1 MLKKSL
7 SIILSLTLVLCSC
20 LVMTASAKN
29 DSDEFGFAV
38 ASDTHY
44 VHPVKQAGTT
54 LADEGWVTTFNSE
67 SESLTNQSGFI
78 IDEFLKECAENPKC
92 QFVLITGDLATHGRD
107 YVSEHEAV
115 AAKFRKFEKETG
127 KQVYVINGN
136 HDNAK
141 DMPVDHKKFTEIYH
155 EFGYDEALSTDEGT
169 CSYSANLNDEYTLVA
184 LDTCD
189 ERYRVVPNNDIT
201 RMDWAVKQIKAA
213 KKQGKKVIMIMHH
226 NLLEHN
232 PFQKLNEKNYVVNT
246 PYSFAGLLADLGV
259 KLVFSGHTHCNNVKS
274 YTSFLG
280 NTIYDFSMSSLGN
293 FPAEYKYFNVTD
305 SKISYETKKINH
317 IDADKLAEVCKGFS
331 NEALEMMKNN
341 LQTYTWSMSYREYS
355 EDLREN
361 ISPETLG
368 VEESSA
374 LYAKLKPVTD
384 TIKEMSD
391 TPIYG
396 KGGIQEQAAAY
407 GLEIPDSEYKT
418 LNDAMT
424 LAMLRCKIGDKRYNL
439 NSNDFTVLIRL
450 LAFTVRKSIAAT
462 ADSDILSD
470 ANEMLG
476 KLGYKG
482 SVADNMLRDF
492 SEKYGFATPE
502 EKEALAIAYGLWGGY
517 FSDVDGVENRDGA
530 IPGYAVKEANENQFI
545 VMAKKLF
552 KLVIDLLNKIFI
564 SFYPVFGKY
573 FA

>member
-20 LVMTASAKN
+20 LVLTASAKN

-470 ANEMLG
+470 ANEILG

-530 IPGYAVKEANENQFI
+530 IPGYAVKEANENPFI

-564 SFYPVFGKY
+564 SFYPVFGK
-573 FA
+573 

>member
-20 LVMTASAKN
+20 LVLTASAKN
-29 DSDEFGFAV
+29 SSDEFGFAV

-424 LAMLRCKIGDKRYNL
+424 LAILRCKIGDKRYNL

-462 ADSDILSD
+462 ADSDILSG

-552 KLVIDLLNKIFI
+552 KLVIDLLNKIII
-564 SFYPVFGKY
+564 SFYPVFGK
-573 FA
+573 

>member
-20 LVMTASAKN
+20 LVLTASAKN

-384 TIKEMSD
+384 TIKKMSD

-462 ADSDILSD
+462 ADSDILSG

-552 KLVIDLLNKIFI
+552 KLVIDLLNKIII
-564 SFYPVFGKY
+564 SFYPVFGK
-573 FA
+573 

>member
-20 LVMTASAKN
+20 LVLTASAKN

-44 VHPVKQAGTT
+44 VHPVKQVGTT

-341 LQTYTWSMSYREYS
+341 LQAYTWSMSYREYS

-424 LAMLRCKIGDKRYNL
+424 LAILRCKIGDKRYNL

-462 ADSDILSD
+462 ADSDILSG

-545 VMAKKLF
+545 IMAKKLF

-564 SFYPVFGKY
+564 SFYPVFGK
-573 FA
+573 

>member
-20 LVMTASAKN
+20 LVLTASAKN
-29 DSDEFGFAV
+29 DSDKFGFAV

-424 LAMLRCKIGDKRYNL
+424 LAILRCKIGDKRYNL
-439 NSNDFTVLIRL
+439 NSNDFMVLIRL

-462 ADSDILSD
+462 ADSDILSG

-564 SFYPVFGKY
+564 SFYPVFGK
-573 FA
+573 

>member
-20 LVMTASAKN
+20 LVLTASAKN

-331 NEALEMMKNN
+331 NEALEMMNNN
-341 LQTYTWSMSYREYS
+341 LQAYTWSMSYREYS

-424 LAMLRCKIGDKRYNL
+424 LAILRCKIGDKRYNL

-462 ADSDILSD
+462 ADSDILSG

-552 KLVIDLLNKIFI
+552 KLVIDLLNKIII
-564 SFYPVFGKY
+564 SFYPVFGK
-573 FA
+573 

>member
-331 NEALEMMKNN
+331 NEALEMMNNN
-341 LQTYTWSMSYREYS
+341 LQAYTWSMSYREYS

-374 LYAKLKPVTD
+374 LYAKLKPITD

-424 LAMLRCKIGDKRYNL
+424 LAILRCKIGDKRYNL

-462 ADSDILSD
+462 ADSDILSG

-552 KLVIDLLNKIFI
+552 KFVIDLLNKIII
-564 SFYPVFGKY
+564 SFYPVFGK
-573 FA
+573 

>member
-1 MLKKSL
+1 MLKKSI
-7 SIILSLTLVLCSC
+7 SIILSLTLILCS
-20 LVMTASAKN
+20 LLTLTASAEKSGEN
-29 DSDEFGFAV
+29 FGFAV
-38 ASDTHY
+38 ASDIHY
-44 VHPVKQAGTT
+44 VHPVKQVGTT
-54 LADEGWVTTFNSE
+54 LADEGWVTTFKSE
-67 SESLTNQSGFI
+67 SESLTNQSGYI
-78 IDEFLKECAENPKC
+78 IDQFLKECAENPKC
-92 QFVLITGDLATHGRD
+92 QFVLVTGDLATHGRD
-107 YVSEHEAV
+107 YVSEHETV
-115 AAKFRKFEKETG
+115 AAKFRKFEQETG

-155 EFGYDEALSTDEGT
+155 EFGYDEALSTDDGT

-189 ERYRVVPNNDIT
+189 ERYRVVPNNDVT

-293 FPAEYKYFNVTD
+293 FPAEYKYFNVSD
-305 SKISYETKKINH
+305 SEINYETKKINH
-317 IDADKLAEVCKGFS
+317 IDADKLAEVCKGYS
-331 NEALEMMKNN
+331 KDALEMMKNS
-341 LQTYTWSMSYREYS
+341 LQEYTWSMSYKEYS
-355 EDLREN
+355 ENLREN

-374 LYAKLKPVTD
+374 LYAKLKPITD
-384 TIKEMSD
+384 VIKEMSD

-396 KGGIQEQAAAY
+396 EGGIKEQAAEN
-407 GLEIPDSEYKT
+407 GLEIPVSEYKT
-418 LNDAMT
+418 LNDAIT
-424 LAMLRCKIGDKRYNL
+424 LATLRCKIGDKRYNL
-439 NSNDFTVLIRL
+439 GSDDLTVLIRL
-450 LAFTVRKSIAAT
+450 IAFTVRKSIAET
-462 ADSDILSD
+462 ADGDILAG
-470 ANEMLG
+470 ANELLG

-482 SVADNMLRDF
+482 RLADNMLREF

-502 EKEALAIAYGLWGGY
+502 EKEALAIAYSLWGGY
-517 FSDVDGVENRDGA
+517 IGEVDGVENRNGT
-530 IPGYAVKEANENQFI
+530 IPGYEVKEANTNQFI
-545 VMAKKLF
+545 IIAESLVKLAKNIIKKLITF
-552 KLVIDLLNKIFI
+552 V
-564 SFYPVFGKY
+564 YPIFGK
-573 FA
+573 

>member
-20 LVMTASAKN
+20 LVLTASAKN

-331 NEALEMMKNN
+331 NEALEIMKNN
-341 LQTYTWSMSYREYS
+341 LQAYTWSMSYREYS

-462 ADSDILSD
+462 ADSDILSG

-482 SVADNMLRDF
+482 TVADNMLRDF

-552 KLVIDLLNKIFI
+552 KLVLDLLNKIFI
-564 SFYPVFGKY
+564 SFYPVFGK
-573 FA
+573 

>member
-20 LVMTASAKN
+20 LVLTASAKN

-201 RMDWAVKQIKAA
+201 RMDWAVKQIKAT

-341 LQTYTWSMSYREYS
+341 LQAYTWSMSYREYS

-391 TPIYG
+391 TPIYS

-462 ADSDILSD
+462 ADSDILSG

-552 KLVIDLLNKIFI
+552 KLVIDLLNKIII
-564 SFYPVFGKY
+564 SFYPVFGK
-573 FA
+573 

>member
-20 LVMTASAKN
+20 LVLTASAKN

-341 LQTYTWSMSYREYS
+341 LQAYTWSMSYKEYS

-374 LYAKLKPVTD
+374 LYTKLKPVTD

-462 ADSDILSD
+462 ADSDILSG

-530 IPGYAVKEANENQFI
+530 IPGYAVKEANENPFI

-552 KLVIDLLNKIFI
+552 KLVIDLLNKIII
-564 SFYPVFGKY
+564 SFYPVFGK
-573 FA
+573 

>member
-1 MLKKSL
+1 MLKKSI
-7 SIILSLTLVLCSC
+7 SIILSLTLILCS
-20 LVMTASAKN
+20 LLTLTASAEKSGEN
-29 DSDEFGFAV
+29 FGFAV
-38 ASDTHY
+38 ASDIHY
-44 VHPVKQAGTT
+44 VHPVKQVGTT
-54 LADEGWVTTFNSE
+54 LADEGWVTTFKSE
-67 SESLTNQSGFI
+67 SESLTNQSGYI
-78 IDEFLKECAENPKC
+78 IDQFLKECAENPKC
-92 QFVLITGDLATHGRD
+92 QFVLVTGDLATHGRD
-107 YVSEHEAV
+107 YVSEHETV
-115 AAKFRKFEKETG
+115 AAKFRKFEHETG

-155 EFGYDEALSTDEGT
+155 EFGYDEALSTDDGT

-189 ERYRVVPNNDIT
+189 ERYRVVPNNDVT

-293 FPAEYKYFNVTD
+293 FPAEYKCFNVSD
-305 SKISYETKKINH
+305 SEINYETKKINH
-317 IDADKLAEVCKGFS
+317 IDADKLAEVCKGYS
-331 NEALEMMKNN
+331 KDALEMMKNS
-341 LQTYTWSMSYREYS
+341 LQKYTWSMSYKEYS
-355 EDLREN
+355 ENLREN

-374 LYAKLKPVTD
+374 LYAKLKPITD
-384 TIKEMSD
+384 MIKEMSD

-396 KGGIQEQAAAY
+396 EGGIKEQAAEY

-418 LNDAMT
+418 LNDAIT
-424 LAMLRCKIGDKRYNL
+424 LAMLRYKIGDKRYNL
-439 NSNDFTVLIRL
+439 GSDDFTVLIRL
-450 LAFTVRKSIAAT
+450 IAFTVRKSIAET
-462 ADSDILSD
+462 ADGDILAG
-470 ANEMLG
+470 ANELLG

-482 SVADNMLRDF
+482 SLADNMLREF

-502 EKEALAIAYGLWGGY
+502 EKEALAIAYSLWGGY
-517 FSDVDGVENRDGA
+517 IGEVDGVENRNGT
-530 IPGYAVKEANENQFI
+530 IPGYEVKEANTNQFI
-545 VMAKKLF
+545 IIAENLVKLAKNIIKKLITF
-552 KLVIDLLNKIFI
+552 V
-564 SFYPVFGKY
+564 YPIFGK
-573 FA
+573 

>member
-20 LVMTASAKN
+20 LVLTASAKN

-341 LQTYTWSMSYREYS
+341 LQAYTWSMSYKEYS

-374 LYAKLKPVTD
+374 LYTKLKPVTD

-424 LAMLRCKIGDKRYNL
+424 LAILRCKIGDKRYNL

-462 ADSDILSD
+462 ADSDILSG

-530 IPGYAVKEANENQFI
+530 IPGYAVKEANENPFI

-552 KLVIDLLNKIFI
+552 KLVIDLLNKIII
-564 SFYPVFGKY
+564 SFYPVFGK
-573 FA
+573 

>member
-20 LVMTASAKN
+20 LVLTASAKN
-29 DSDEFGFAV
+29 DSDKFGFAV

-418 LNDAMT
+418 LNEAIT
-424 LAMLRCKIGDKRYNL
+424 LAILRCKIGDKRYNL

-462 ADSDILSD
+462 ADSDILSG

-530 IPGYAVKEANENQFI
+530 IPGYAVKEANENPFI

-552 KLVIDLLNKIFI
+552 KLVIDLLNKIII
-564 SFYPVFGKY
+564 SFYPVFGK
-573 FA
+573 

>member
-1 MLKKSL
+1 MLKKSI
-7 SIILSLTLVLCSC
+7 SIILSLTLILCS
-20 LVMTASAKN
+20 LLTLTASAEKSGEN
-29 DSDEFGFAV
+29 FGFAV
-38 ASDTHY
+38 ASDIHY
-44 VHPVKQAGTT
+44 VHPVKQVGTT
-54 LADEGWVTTFNSE
+54 LADEGWVTTFKSE
-67 SESLTNQSGFI
+67 SESLTNQSGYI
-78 IDEFLKECAENPKC
+78 IDQFLKECAENPKC
-92 QFVLITGDLATHGRD
+92 QFVLVTGDLATHGRD
-107 YVSEHEAV
+107 YVSEHETV
-115 AAKFRKFEKETG
+115 AAKFRKFEQETG

-155 EFGYDEALSTDEGT
+155 EFGYDEALSTDDGT

-189 ERYRVVPNNDIT
+189 ERYRVVPNNDVT

-293 FPAEYKYFNVTD
+293 FPAEYKYFNVSD
-305 SKISYETKKINH
+305 SEINYETKKINH
-317 IDADKLAEVCKGFS
+317 IDADKLAEVCKGYS
-331 NEALEMMKNN
+331 KDALEMMKNS
-341 LQTYTWSMSYREYS
+341 LQEYTWSMSYKEYS
-355 EDLREN
+355 ENLREN

-368 VEESSA
+368 VEESSV
-374 LYAKLKPVTD
+374 LYAKLKPITD
-384 TIKEMSD
+384 VIKEMSD

-396 KGGIQEQAAAY
+396 EGGIKEQAAEY

-418 LNDAMT
+418 LNDAIT

-439 NSNDFTVLIRL
+439 GSDDFTVLIRL
-450 LAFTVRKSIAAT
+450 IAFTVRKSIAET
-462 ADSDILSD
+462 ADGDILAG
-470 ANEMLG
+470 ANELLG

-482 SVADNMLRDF
+482 SLADNMLREF

-502 EKEALAIAYGLWGGY
+502 EKEALAIAYSLWGGY
-517 FSDVDGVENRDGA
+517 IGEVDGVENRNGT
-530 IPGYAVKEANENQFI
+530 IPGYEVKEANTNQFI
-545 VMAKKLF
+545 IIAENLVKLAKNIIKKLITF
-552 KLVIDLLNKIFI
+552 V
-564 SFYPVFGKY
+564 YPIFGK
-573 FA
+573 

>member
-1 MLKKSL
+1 MLKKSI
-7 SIILSLTLVLCSC
+7 SIILSLTLILCS
-20 LVMTASAKN
+20 LLTLTASAEKSGEN
-29 DSDEFGFAV
+29 FGFAV
-38 ASDTHY
+38 ASDIHY
-44 VHPVKQAGTT
+44 VHPVKQVGTT
-54 LADEGWVTTFNSE
+54 LADEGWVTTFKSE
-67 SESLTNQSGFI
+67 SESLTNQSGYI
-78 IDEFLKECAENPKC
+78 IDQFLKECAENPKC
-92 QFVLITGDLATHGRD
+92 QFVLVTGDLATHGRD
-107 YVSEHEAV
+107 YVSEHETV
-115 AAKFRKFEKETG
+115 AAKFRKFEQETG

-155 EFGYDEALSTDEGT
+155 EFGYDEALSTDDGT
-169 CSYSANLNDEYTLVA
+169 CSYSTNLNDEYTLVA

-189 ERYRVVPNNDIT
+189 ERYRVVPNNDVT

-293 FPAEYKYFNVTD
+293 FPAEYKYFNVSD
-305 SKISYETKKINH
+305 SEINYETKKINH
-317 IDADKLAEVCKGFS
+317 IDADKLAEVCKGYS
-331 NEALEMMKNN
+331 KDALEMMKNS
-341 LQTYTWSMSYREYS
+341 LQKYTWSMSYKEYS
-355 EDLREN
+355 ENLREN

-374 LYAKLKPVTD
+374 LYAKLKPITD
-384 TIKEMSD
+384 VIKEMSD

-396 KGGIQEQAAAY
+396 EGGIKEQAAEY

-418 LNDAMT
+418 LNDAIT

-439 NSNDFTVLIRL
+439 GSDDFTVLIRL
-450 LAFTVRKSIAAT
+450 IAFTVRKSIAET
-462 ADSDILSD
+462 ADGDILAG
-470 ANEMLG
+470 ANELLG

-482 SVADNMLRDF
+482 SLADNMLREF

-502 EKEALAIAYGLWGGY
+502 EKEALAIAYSLWGGY
-517 FSDVDGVENRDGA
+517 IGEVDGVENRNGT
-530 IPGYAVKEANENQFI
+530 IPGYEVKEANTNQFI
-545 VMAKKLF
+545 IIAENLVKLAKNIIKKLITF
-552 KLVIDLLNKIFI
+552 VYPIFC
-564 SFYPVFGKY
+564 K
-573 FA
+573 

>member
-1 MLKKSL
+1 MLKKSI
-7 SIILSLTLVLCSC
+7 SIILSLTLILCS
-20 LVMTASAKN
+20 LLTLTASAEKSGEN
-29 DSDEFGFAV
+29 FGFAV
-38 ASDTHY
+38 ASDIHY
-44 VHPVKQAGTT
+44 VHPVKQVGTT
-54 LADEGWVTTFNSE
+54 LADEGWVTTFKSE

-78 IDEFLKECAENPKC
+78 IDQFLKECAENPKC
-92 QFVLITGDLATHGRD
+92 QFVLVTGDLATHGRD
-107 YVSEHEAV
+107 YVSEHETV
-115 AAKFRKFEKETG
+115 AAKFRKFEQETG

-155 EFGYDEALSTDEGT
+155 EFGYDEALSTDDGT

-189 ERYRVVPNNDIT
+189 ERYRVVPNNDVT

-293 FPAEYKYFNVTD
+293 FPAEYKYFNVSD
-305 SKISYETKKINH
+305 SEINYETKKINH
-317 IDADKLAEVCKGFS
+317 IDADKLAEVCKGYS
-331 NEALEMMKNN
+331 KDALEMMKNS
-341 LQTYTWSMSYREYS
+341 LQEYTWSMSYKEYS
-355 EDLREN
+355 ENLREN

-368 VEESSA
+368 VEESSV
-374 LYAKLKPVTD
+374 LYAKLKPITD
-384 TIKEMSD
+384 MIKEMSD

-396 KGGIQEQAAAY
+396 EGGIKEQAAEY

-418 LNDAMT
+418 LNDAIT

-439 NSNDFTVLIRL
+439 GSDDFTVLIRL
-450 LAFTVRKSIAAT
+450 IAFTVRKSIAET
-462 ADSDILSD
+462 ADGDILAG
-470 ANEMLG
+470 ANELLG

-482 SVADNMLRDF
+482 SLADNMLREF

-502 EKEALAIAYGLWGGY
+502 EKEALAIAYSLWGGY
-517 FSDVDGVENRDGA
+517 IGEVDGVENRNGT
-530 IPGYAVKEANENQFI
+530 IPGYEVKEANTNQFI
-545 VMAKKLF
+545 IIAENLVKLAKNIIKKLITF
-552 KLVIDLLNKIFI
+552 V
-564 SFYPVFGKY
+564 YPIFGK
-573 FA
+573 

>member
-20 LVMTASAKN
+20 LVLTASAKN

-246 PYSFAGLLADLGV
+246 PYFFAGLLADLGV

-280 NTIYDFSMSSLGN
+280 STIYDFSMSSLGN

-424 LAMLRCKIGDKRYNL
+424 LAILRCKIGDKRYNL
-439 NSNDFTVLIRL
+439 NSNDFMVLIRL

-462 ADSDILSD
+462 ADSDILSG

-552 KLVIDLLNKIFI
+552 KLVIDLLNKVFI
-564 SFYPVFGKY
+564 SFYPVFGK
-573 FA
+573 

>member
-20 LVMTASAKN
+20 LVLTASAQN

-341 LQTYTWSMSYREYS
+341 LQAYTWSMSYREYS

-462 ADSDILSD
+462 ADSDILSG

-552 KLVIDLLNKIFI
+552 KFVIDLLNKIII
-564 SFYPVFGKY
+564 SFYPVFGK
-573 FA
+573 

>member
-20 LVMTASAKN
+20 LVLTASAQN

-424 LAMLRCKIGDKRYNL
+424 LAILRCKIGDKRYNL

-462 ADSDILSD
+462 ADSDILSGE
-470 ANEMLG
+470 NEMLG

-482 SVADNMLRDF
+482 SVADNLLRDF

-552 KLVIDLLNKIFI
+552 KFVIDLLNKIII
-564 SFYPVFGKY
+564 SFYPVFGK
-573 FA
+573 

>member
-20 LVMTASAKN
+20 LVLTASAKN

-384 TIKEMSD
+384 TIKKMSD

-407 GLEIPDSEYKT
+407 VLEIPDSEYKT

-462 ADSDILSD
+462 ADSDILSG

-492 SEKYGFATPE
+492 SKKYGFATPE

-552 KLVIDLLNKIFI
+552 KLVIDLLNKIII
-564 SFYPVFGKY
+564 SFYPVFGK
-573 FA
+573 

>member
-20 LVMTASAKN
+20 LVLTASAKN
-29 DSDEFGFAV
+29 DSDKFGFAV

-418 LNDAMT
+418 LNEAIT
-424 LAMLRCKIGDKRYNL
+424 LAILRCKIGDKRYNL

-462 ADSDILSD
+462 ADSDILSG

-545 VMAKKLF
+545 VMVKKLF
-552 KLVIDLLNKIFI
+552 KLVIDLLNKIII
-564 SFYPVFGKY
+564 SFYPVFGK
-573 FA
+573 

>member
-20 LVMTASAKN
+20 LVLTASAKN

-462 ADSDILSD
+462 ADSDILSG

-552 KLVIDLLNKIFI
+552 KLVIDLLNKIII
-564 SFYPVFGKY
+564 SFYPVFGK
-573 FA
+573 

>member
-20 LVMTASAKN
+20 LVLTASAKN
-29 DSDEFGFAV
+29 SSDEFGFAV

-78 IDEFLKECAENPKC
+78 IDKFLKECAENPKC

-341 LQTYTWSMSYREYS
+341 LQAYTWSMSYREYS

-424 LAMLRCKIGDKRYNL
+424 LAILRCKIGDKRYNL

-462 ADSDILSD
+462 ADSDILSG

-552 KLVIDLLNKIFI
+552 KLVIDLLNKIII
-564 SFYPVFGKY
+564 SFYPVFGK
-573 FA
+573 

>member
-20 LVMTASAKN
+20 LVLTASAKN

-54 LADEGWVTTFNSE
+54 LADEGWATTFNSE

-341 LQTYTWSMSYREYS
+341 LQAYTWSMSYREYS

-424 LAMLRCKIGDKRYNL
+424 LAILRCKIGDKRYNL

-462 ADSDILSD
+462 ADSDILSG

-564 SFYPVFGKY
+564 SFYPVFGK
-573 FA
+573 

>member
-20 LVMTASAKN
+20 LVLTASAKN

-341 LQTYTWSMSYREYS
+341 LQAYTWSMSYREYS

-424 LAMLRCKIGDKRYNL
+424 LAILRCKIGDKRYNL

-462 ADSDILSD
+462 ADSDILSG

-564 SFYPVFGKY
+564 SFYPVFGK
-573 FA
+573 

>member
-1 MLKKSL
+1 MLKKSI
-7 SIILSLTLVLCSC
+7 SIILSLTLILCS
-20 LVMTASAKN
+20 LLTLTASAEKSGEN
-29 DSDEFGFAV
+29 FGFAV
-38 ASDTHY
+38 ASDIHY
-44 VHPVKQAGTT
+44 VHPVKQVGKT
-54 LADEGWVTTFNSE
+54 LADEGWVTTFKSE
-67 SESLTNQSGFI
+67 SESLTNQSGYI
-78 IDEFLKECAENPKC
+78 IDQFLKECTENPKC
-92 QFVLITGDLATHGRD
+92 QFVLVTGDLATHGRD
-107 YVSEHEAV
+107 YVSEHETV
-115 AAKFRKFEKETG
+115 AAKFRKFEQETG

-155 EFGYDEALSTDEGT
+155 EFGYDEALSTDDGT

-189 ERYRVVPNNDIT
+189 ERYRVVPNNDVT

-293 FPAEYKYFNVTD
+293 FPAEYKYFNVSD
-305 SKISYETKKINH
+305 SEINYETKKINH
-317 IDADKLAEVCKGFS
+317 IDADKLAEVCKGYS
-331 NEALEMMKNN
+331 KDALEMMKNN
-341 LQTYTWSMSYREYS
+341 LQEYTWSMSYKEYS
-355 EDLREN
+355 ENLREN

-374 LYAKLKPVTD
+374 LYAKLKPITD
-384 TIKEMSD
+384 VIKEMSD

-396 KGGIQEQAAAY
+396 EGGIKEQASEY

-418 LNDAMT
+418 LNDAIT

-439 NSNDFTVLIRL
+439 GSDDFTVLIRL
-450 LAFTVRKSIAAT
+450 IAFTVRKSIAET
-462 ADSDILSD
+462 ADGDILAG
-470 ANEMLG
+470 ANELLG

-482 SVADNMLRDF
+482 SLADNMLREF

-502 EKEALAIAYGLWGGY
+502 EKEALAIAYSLWGGY
-517 FSDVDGVENRDGA
+517 IGEVDGVENRNGT
-530 IPGYAVKEANENQFI
+530 IPGYEVKEANTNQFI
-545 VMAKKLF
+545 IIAENLVNLAKNIIKKLITF
-552 KLVIDLLNKIFI
+552 VYSI
-564 SFYPVFGKY
+564 FGK
-573 FA
+573 

>member
-20 LVMTASAKN
+20 LVLTASAKN

-155 EFGYDEALSTDEGT
+155 EFGYDKALSTDEGT

-293 FPAEYKYFNVTD
+293 FPAEYKYFKVTD

-341 LQTYTWSMSYREYS
+341 LQAYTWSMSYREYS

-424 LAMLRCKIGDKRYNL
+424 LAILRCKIGDKRYNL

-462 ADSDILSD
+462 ADSDILSG

-530 IPGYAVKEANENQFI
+530 IPGYAVKEANENQFF

-552 KLVIDLLNKIFI
+552 KLVIDFLNKILI
-564 SFYPVFGKY
+564 SFYPVFGK
-573 FA
+573 

>member
-20 LVMTASAKN
+20 LVLTASAKN

-341 LQTYTWSMSYREYS
+341 LQAYTWSMSYREYS

-462 ADSDILSD
+462 ADSDILSG

-530 IPGYAVKEANENQFI
+530 IPGYAVKEANENQFF

-552 KLVIDLLNKIFI
+552 KLVIDFLNKILI
-564 SFYPVFGKY
+564 SFYPVFGK
-573 FA
+573 

>member
-20 LVMTASAKN
+20 LVLTASAKN

-141 DMPVDHKKFTEIYH
+141 DRPVDHKKFTEIYH

-341 LQTYTWSMSYREYS
+341 LQAYTWSMSYREYS

-462 ADSDILSD
+462 ADSDILSG

-492 SEKYGFATPE
+492 SEKYGFATSE

-564 SFYPVFGKY
+564 SFYPVFGK
-573 FA
+573 

>member
-20 LVMTASAKN
+20 LVLTASAKN

-341 LQTYTWSMSYREYS
+341 LQAYTWSMSYREYS

-424 LAMLRCKIGDKRYNL
+424 LAILRCKIGDKRYNL

-462 ADSDILSD
+462 ADSDILSG

-482 SVADNMLRDF
+482 SVADNLLRDF

-552 KLVIDLLNKIFI
+552 KFVIDLLNKIII
-564 SFYPVFGKY
+564 SFYPVFGK
-573 FA
+573 

>member
-20 LVMTASAKN
+20 LVLTASAKN

-341 LQTYTWSMSYREYS
+341 LQAYTWSMSYREYS

-407 GLEIPDSEYKT
+407 GLEIPDSEYKS

-462 ADSDILSD
+462 ADSDILSG

-564 SFYPVFGKY
+564 SFYPVFGK
-573 FA
+573 

>member
-7 SIILSLTLVLCSC
+7 SIILSLTLILCSS
-20 LVMTASAKN
+20 LALTASAES
-29 DSDEFGFAV
+29 SDNEFGFAV
-38 ASDTHY
+38 ASDIHY

-54 LADEGWVTTFNSE
+54 LADEGWITTFKSE

-78 IDEFLKECAENPKC
+78 IDEFLKECAENPNC
-92 QFVLITGDLATHGRD
+92 QFVLVTGDLATHGRD
-107 YVSEHEAV
+107 YVSEHETV
-115 AAKFRKFEKETG
+115 AAKFRKFEQETG

-189 ERYRVVPNNDIT
+189 ERYRVVPNNDVT

-232 PFQKLNEKNYVVNT
+232 PFQKLNEKSYVVDT

-259 KLVFSGHTHCNNVKS
+259 KLVFSGHTHCNDVKS

-305 SKISYETKKINH
+305 NEISYETKKINH
-317 IDADKLAEVCKGFS
+317 IDADKLAEVCKGYS
-331 NEALEMMKNN
+331 SEALEMMKNN
-341 LQTYTWSMSYREYS
+341 LQEYTWSMSYKEYS

-361 ISPETLG
+361 ISPEALG
-368 VEESSA
+368 VEKSSA

-396 KGGIQEQAAAY
+396 EGGIQEQAAAY

-418 LNDAMT
+418 LNDAIT
-424 LAMLRCKIGDKRYNL
+424 LAQLRCKIGDKRYNL
-439 NSNDFTVLIRL
+439 GSDDFTVLVRSI
-450 LAFTVRKSIAAT
+450 AFAVRKSVAET
-462 ADSDILSD
+462 ADSAILAS
-470 ANEMLG
+470 ANELLG
-476 KLGYKG
+476 KFGYKG
-482 SVADNMLRDF
+482 GIADNMLRDF

-517 FSDVDGVENRDGA
+517 IGEVDGVENRDGA
-530 IPGYAVKEANENQFI
+530 IPGYAVKKANTNQFVVI
-545 VMAKKLF
+545 AQ
-552 KLVIDLLNKIFI
+552 KLVKLAMDILNKVII
-564 SFYPVFGKY
+564 SVYPVFGK
-573 FA
+573 

>member
-20 LVMTASAKN
+20 LVLTASAKN
-29 DSDEFGFAV
+29 SSDEFGFAV

-331 NEALEMMKNN
+331 NEALEMMNNN
-341 LQTYTWSMSYREYS
+341 LQAYTWSMSYREYS

-424 LAMLRCKIGDKRYNL
+424 LAILRCKIGDKRYNL

-462 ADSDILSD
+462 ADSDILSG

-530 IPGYAVKEANENQFI
+530 IPGYAVKETNENQFI
-545 VMAKKLF
+545 VMVKKLF

-564 SFYPVFGKY
+564 SFYPVFGK
-573 FA
+573 

>member
-20 LVMTASAKN
+20 LVLTASAKN

-462 ADSDILSD
+462 ADSDILSG
-470 ANEMLG
+470 ANEILG

-552 KLVIDLLNKIFI
+552 KLVIDLLNKIII
-564 SFYPVFGKY
+564 SFYPVFGK
-573 FA
+573 

>member
-20 LVMTASAKN
+20 LVLTASAKN

-115 AAKFRKFEKETG
+115 AAKFRKFENETG

-201 RMDWAVKQIKAA
+201 RMDWEVKQIKAA
-213 KKQGKKVIMIMHH
+213 KRQGKKVIMIMHH

-341 LQTYTWSMSYREYS
+341 LQAYTWSMSYREYS

-424 LAMLRCKIGDKRYNL
+424 LAILRCKIGDKRYNL

-482 SVADNMLRDF
+482 SVADNMLRNF

-552 KLVIDLLNKIFI
+552 KLVIDLLNKIII
-564 SFYPVFGKY
+564 SFYPVFGK
-573 FA
+573 

>member
-20 LVMTASAKN
+20 LVLTASAKN

-418 LNDAMT
+418 LNEAIT
-424 LAMLRCKIGDKRYNL
+424 LAILRCKIGDKRYNL
-439 NSNDFTVLIRL
+439 NSNDFMVLIRL

-462 ADSDILSD
+462 ADSDILSG

-552 KLVIDLLNKIFI
+552 KLVIDLLNKIII
-564 SFYPVFGKY
+564 SFYPVFGK
-573 FA
+573 

>member
-20 LVMTASAKN
+20 LVLTASAKN
-29 DSDEFGFAV
+29 DSDKFGFAV

-78 IDEFLKECAENPKC
+78 IDEFLKECEENPKC

-201 RMDWAVKQIKAA
+201 RMNWAVKQLKAA

-341 LQTYTWSMSYREYS
+341 LQAYTWSMSYREYS

-361 ISPETLG
+361 ISPETLS

-424 LAMLRCKIGDKRYNL
+424 LAILRCKIGDKRYNL
-439 NSNDFTVLIRL
+439 NSNDFMVLIRL

-462 ADSDILSD
+462 ADSDILSG

-564 SFYPVFGKY
+564 SFYPVFGK
-573 FA
+573 

>member
-20 LVMTASAKN
+20 LVLTASAKN

-341 LQTYTWSMSYREYS
+341 LQAYTWSMSYREYS

-391 TPIYG
+391 TPICG
-396 KGGIQEQAAAY
+396 KRGIQEQAAAY

-424 LAMLRCKIGDKRYNL
+424 LAILRCKIGDKRYNL

-462 ADSDILSD
+462 ADSDILSG

-552 KLVIDLLNKIFI
+552 KLVIDFLNKILI
-564 SFYPVFGKY
+564 SFYPVFGK
-573 FA
+573 